1 MRFLISSK
9 NTPIKKKFLLPS
21 LLYSVGLLVIFL
33 SLVIFYNSH
42 RQSNHLIMD
51 LIEQKNILSQFE
63 VNVVSINQDLVQLLY
78 FGQQDRDALVL
89 ANAEALASVMVDFRG
104 IAYKH
109 DLIKDM
115 SLAEEIEPSID
126 ELRLLTVDI
135 VGFTLVNNL
144 PQAINVYKYDYV
156 VTAHQIL
163 IFVDEALYGKSD
175 QIDSI
180 HEDLEQQEQFFMGL
194 FLLEFMLVFIV
205 VYISYVGIANQLI
218 TPIKQLQR
226 AANIIAKYFSLE
238 EEREDYFTHSLS
250 ALHKIDSQD
259 ELGMLSND
267 FKKMIASIQQG
278 TVEKNSTN
286 MQLRTMNDQLINTQ
300 KQLLQSAKLASIGE
314 ISAGL
319 AHELNQ
325 PLGAIR
331 LSAQFSQELM
341 EDENHDDDQVINKL
355 QRIISQVDRAA
366 KIINHLK
373 IFSRQGDHEFT
384 PTDINWI
391 VEESFVL
398 LAEALKM
405 ASITLDLTLAEKL
418 PKVYC
423 DYIQIEQV
431 ITNLVTNALD
441 AMEKNDI
448 KHMTVRSYFQGD
460 NVCVDVEDKGCGM
473 SSSLMEKIF
482 DPFFTTKAVGKGTGL
497 GMSISYGIIQD
508 HGGKLSVFS
517 KEGQGSCFTF
527 SLPIHKE

>member
-1 MRFLISSK
+1 
-9 NTPIKKKFLLPS
+9 
-21 LLYSVGLLVIFL
+21 
-33 SLVIFYNSH
+33 
-42 RQSNHLIMD
+42 MD

-78 FGQQDRDALVL
+78 LGQQDRDALVL
-89 ANAEALASVMVDFRG
+89 ANAEALASVMVDFRE
-104 IAYKH
+104 IAVKH

-194 FLLEFMLVFIV
+194 FLLEFILVFIV

-218 TPIKQLQR
+218 SPIKQLQR
-226 AANIIAKYFSLE
+226 AVNIIAEYFSLE
-238 EEREDYFTHSLS
+238 KELDDNFTHSIQ
-250 ALHKIDSQD
+250 ALKRIDSQD
-259 ELGMLSND
+259 ELGMLSTD
-267 FKKMIASIQQG
+267 FKKMVASIQQG
-278 TVEKNSTN
+278 TVEKNAIN
-286 MQLRTMNDQLINTQ
+286 LQLRTMNDQLINTQ

-384 PTDINWI
+384 PADINWI

-398 LAEALKM
+398 LVETLKM

-431 ITNLVTNALD
+431 ITNLVTNARD
-441 AMEKNDI
+441 AMENSDL
-448 KHMTVRSYFQGD
+448 KHMSVRSYLQD
-460 NVCVDVEDKGCGM
+460 TCVCVDVEDKGCGM
-473 SSSLMEKIF
+473 NSSLMEKIF

-508 HGGKLSVFS
+508 HGGKLSVSS